1 MTVEIPPELQPFVQH
16 AIDGG
21 NFSNEAE
28 VVGEALRLLRQ
39 RQLYE
44 LRADIDAA
52 AAQLDPR
59 EGIELESEQALRE
72 FFEDVK
78 SSGMKRLAAKR
89 DAR

>member
-1 MTVEIPPELQPFVQH
+1 MTVEIPPELLPFVQH
-16 AIDGG
+16 VIEIG
-21 NFSNEAE
+21 NFRNETE

-52 AAQLDPR
+52 AAQLDR
-59 EGIELESEQALRE
+59 GEGIELESEQALRE

-78 SSGMKRLAAKR
+78 SSGMKRLAAKQ

>member
-16 AIDGG
+16 VIEIG

-52 AAQLDPR
+52 VVQLDR
-59 EGIELESEQALRE
+59 GEGIEMEGEQALRA
-72 FFEDVK
+72 FFADIK
-78 SSGMKRLAAKR
+78 SSGMKRLAANQ